1 MMKQNEAALRGNRLI
16 NGGQTSPPD
25 GASMI
30 PLRRGIFEEARFLS
44 ASGEPYWIIH
54 QKPGT
59 VYIRLDEG
67 DYFLWSLMDG
77 KHNEIDIVLAY
88 FQKFGTF
95 PLERLDI
102 LVQRLSRRRF
112 LLPAGCKDSPQSAP
126 PRWFEKMAQS
136 FWQIEISITA
146 ADGIFSHLYRR
157 TGWIFTSRPSL
168 VIMGAICIIGT
179 AFFIMEEPN
188 QSYPLF
194 FEGSSFFAGII
205 WVYLALI
212 VSAALHE
219 CGHAFA
225 CKAHGR
231 TINAAGIVIYFGFP
245 CLYVDTSDIWM
256 ADRKA
261 RIAVSLAGPAANVVF
276 GSLFSLAVL
285 LAPDLF
291 LANIFWRIAFLSFL
305 LAFVNLNPLLEL
317 DGYYVLEDLFEIPNL
332 RGKSFSF
339 IRSAHWTKRVLA
351 RERLDRAERIYTLYG
366 AGAGAYTIATGL
378 FIVYLWEAH
387 ISDLVAKSLNG
398 TLMRGE
404 LLYSL
409 VVVLILTPF
418 ILGLALRSLGIIRQ
432 IIESAMH
439 LSKR

>member
-1 MMKQNEAALRGNRLI
+1 
-16 NGGQTSPPD
+16 
-25 GASMI
+25 
-30 PLRRGIFEEARFLS
+30 
-44 ASGEPYWIIH
+44 
-54 QKPGT
+54 
-59 VYIRLDEG
+59 
-67 DYFLWSLMDG
+67 MDG

-88 FQKFGTF
+88 FQKFATF

-112 LLPAGCKDSPQSAP
+112 LLPAGYKDSPQSEP
-126 PRWFEKMAQS
+126 PRWFKKIAQS

-146 ADGIFSHLYRR
+146 ADRIFSHLYRR

-168 VIMGAICIIGT
+168 VLMGVICITGT

-188 QSYPLF
+188 ESYPL
-194 FEGSSFFAGII
+194 SFGGDSYFAGII
-205 WVYLALI
+205 WVYFALI
-212 VSAALHE
+212 VSAALHK

-276 GSLFSLAVL
+276 GSLFSLVVL

-291 LANIFWRIAFLSFL
+291 FQH
-305 LAFVNLNPLLEL
+305 LLENRFPIL
-317 DGYYVLEDLFEIPNL
+317 SAGLCQSQPPPLAWWLL
-332 RGKSFSF
+332 RPRRS
-339 IRSAHWTKRVLA
+339 IRNGENPFHSYAALIGPKENSRKREA
-351 RERLDRAERIYTLYG
+351 RPCGADMLLCG
-366 AGAGAYTIATGL
+366 AGAGAYTVATGL
-378 FIVYLWEAH
+378 LIVYLWEAH

-418 ILGLALRSLGIIRQ
+418 ILGLALPSLGIIRQ
-432 IIESAMH
+432 IIESVKH
-439 LSKR
+439 LSGKR